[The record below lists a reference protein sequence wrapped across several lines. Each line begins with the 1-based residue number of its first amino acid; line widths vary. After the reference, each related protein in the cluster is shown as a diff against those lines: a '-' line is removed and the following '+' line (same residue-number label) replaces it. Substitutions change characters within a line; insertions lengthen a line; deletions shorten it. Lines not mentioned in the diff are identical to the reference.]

1 MVETDEKTRM
11 HGVPEQIISRDNE
24 DSASSAENV
33 VTCSQKV
40 EDFKGAR
47 ELLFAAPC
55 SGSFLPPLCAL
66 CLLPPSSSLSQPD
79 DCGGRSSGAG
89 FLKEAAWGHLSVA
102 SNCIN
107 RG

>member
-1 MVETDEKTRM
+1 VVETDEKTRM

-47 ELLFAAPC
+47 ELLFVAPC
-55 SGSFLPPLCAL
+55 SGSFLPSLCGFDFPLTPAL
-66 CLLPPSSSLSQPD
+66 PTGWPLLRQLCTCLICTSARQFKSHRL
-79 DCGGRSSGAG
+79 RTKA
-89 FLKEAAWGHLSVA
+89 
-102 SNCIN
+102 
-107 RG
+107 